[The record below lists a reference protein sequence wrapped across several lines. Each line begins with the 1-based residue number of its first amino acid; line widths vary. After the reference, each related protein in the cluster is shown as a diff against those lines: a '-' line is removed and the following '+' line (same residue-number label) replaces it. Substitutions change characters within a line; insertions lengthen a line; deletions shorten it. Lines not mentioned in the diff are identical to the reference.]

1 MATAR
6 VIRRRKGQD
15 LTAQQPQGELPTLA
29 QALQMREM
37 EVAQAQGTETPSV
50 TATQS
55 QTSMGASAQGM
66 GAQPGLS
73 AQAMESGAMEVAEGA
88 QARKATVKKKA
99 PKDADIYDPRIG
111 GYGKSMGPQE
121 SGEQAVRRIMKVKRK
136 GR

>member
-15 LTAQQPQGELPTLA
+15 LTAQQPSGELPTLA

-37 EVAQAQGTETPSV
+37 EVAQAQGTETPMV
-50 TATQS
+50 TANQS

-66 GAQPGLS
+66 GAQPVLS
-73 AQAMESGAMEVAEGA
+73 ANSMESGAMEGA

-99 PKDADIYDPRIG
+99 PKDADIYDPRID